1 MGAQKRCHYEKV
13 LTIYVKRLDLSRY
26 IDHRCG
32 VASNEFLNDLEL
44 RGLIFDSTDREVLDQ
59 RLSEKPITLYC
70 GFDPTA
76 DSLHVGSLLPLLLLR
91 RFQDAGHR
99 VISLAG
105 GATGMV
111 GDPSGKSEERNLLD
125 EETLSHNVEAIA
137 SQMKSFIK
145 LEDGTSSATGA
156 SMLLNNLEWTSNVN
170 VLDFLRDVGKHV
182 TVGTMLGKE
191 SIRAR
196 LESDQGIS
204 FTEFSYMLLQAN
216 DFYEMYQRYD
226 CEMQVG
232 GSDQWGNIT
241 AGIDLIRR
249 RIGGTAYGLTVP
261 LITRSDGGKFG
272 KTAEGTIWLDPK
284 RTLPYQL
291 HQYFLNTDDKDVEKM
306 LLQLTLLKVEEI
318 QEVLTEHQKDPSL
331 RLGQRRLADEV
342 CTLVHGVEEK
352 EKAVLAAEILFGE
365 ILPSNENLEAVRGI
379 IPETSIS
386 REKLQEIESL
396 VNALA
401 ESGLCKSKG
410 DARRTIKGG
419 GVSVNGIRQDPENS
433 ELSQELLEDAHFI
446 LLQKGRRSRHLLII
460 S

>member
-1 MGAQKRCHYEKV
+1 V
-13 LTIYVKRLDLSRY
+13 T
-26 IDHRCG
+26 
-32 VASNEFLNDLEL
+32 SNEFLKDLDR
-44 RGLIFDSTDREVLDQ
+44 RGLIFDSTDREALSKRLDE
-59 RLSEKPITLYC
+59 SPITLYC

-125 EETLSHNVEAIA
+125 QETLAHNVQAIA
-137 SQMKSFIK
+137 AQMKSFIQ
-145 LEDGTSSATGA
+145 LETSDSADENS
-156 SMLLNNLEWTSNVN
+156 SMLLNNLDWTSNVN

-196 LESDQGIS
+196 LESEQGIS

-216 DFYEMYQRYD
+216 DFYEMNQRYG

-249 RIGGTAYGLTVP
+249 RTGGVAFGLTVP

-272 KTAEGTIWLDPK
+272 KTAEGTVWLNPE
-284 RTLPYQL
+284 RTLPYQF
-291 HQYFLNTDDKDVEKM
+291 HQYFLNIDDNDVEKM
-306 LLQLTLLKVEEI
+306 LLQLTLLSVEEVK
-318 QEVLTEHQKDPSL
+318 EVVVEHCQDPSL
-331 RLGQRRLADEV
+331 RVGQRRLADEV
-342 CTLVHGVEEK
+342 CALVHGPEETK
-352 EKAVLAAEILFGE
+352 KAVLAAQGLFGNDPPTDEIL
-365 ILPSNENLEAVRGI
+365 EALRGV
-379 IPETSIS
+379 IPETSFS
-386 REKLQEIESL
+386 RKNLENSESL
-396 VNALA
+396 IEVLV
-401 ESGLCKSKG
+401 ETGLCKSKN
-410 DARRTIKGG
+410 DARRTVKGG
-419 GVSVNGIRQDPENS
+419 GVSINGIRQDSETSEIPE
-433 ELSQELLEDAHFI
+433 EALEGSRFI
-446 LLQKGRRSRHLLII
+446 LLQKGRRSQHLLVL

>member
-1 MGAQKRCHYEKV
+1 M
-13 LTIYVKRLDLSRY
+13 KRLDLSRY
-26 IDHRCG
+26 IGHRCG

-145 LEDGTSSATGA
+145 LEDGASSATGA

-204 FTEFSYMLLQAN
+204 FTELVIRML
-216 DFYEMYQRYD
+216 
-226 CEMQVG
+226 
-232 GSDQWGNIT
+232 
-241 AGIDLIRR
+241 
-249 RIGGTAYGLTVP
+249 
-261 LITRSDGGKFG
+261 
-272 KTAEGTIWLDPK
+272 KTA
-284 RTLPYQL
+284 
-291 HQYFLNTDDKDVEKM
+291 
-306 LLQLTLLKVEEI
+306 
-318 QEVLTEHQKDPSL
+318 
-331 RLGQRRLADEV
+331 
-342 CTLVHGVEEK
+342 
-352 EKAVLAAEILFGE
+352 
-365 ILPSNENLEAVRGI
+365 
-379 IPETSIS
+379 
-386 REKLQEIESL
+386 
-396 VNALA
+396 
-401 ESGLCKSKG
+401 
-410 DARRTIKGG
+410 
-419 GVSVNGIRQDPENS
+419 
-433 ELSQELLEDAHFI
+433 
-446 LLQKGRRSRHLLII
+446 
-460 S
+460 

>member
-1 MGAQKRCHYEKV
+1 
-13 LTIYVKRLDLSRY
+13 
-26 IDHRCG
+26 
-32 VASNEFLNDLEL
+32 
-44 RGLIFDSTDREVLDQ
+44 
-59 RLSEKPITLYC
+59 
-70 GFDPTA
+70 
-76 DSLHVGSLLPLLLLR
+76 
-91 RFQDAGHR
+91 
-99 VISLAG
+99 
-105 GATGMV
+105 
-111 GDPSGKSEERNLLD
+111 
-125 EETLSHNVEAIA
+125 
-137 SQMKSFIK
+137 
-145 LEDGTSSATGA
+145 
-156 SMLLNNLEWTSNVN
+156 
-170 VLDFLRDVGKHV
+170 
-182 TVGTMLGKE
+182 
-191 SIRAR
+191 
-196 LESDQGIS
+196 
-204 FTEFSYMLLQAN
+204 MLLQAN

-365 ILPSNENLEAVRGI
+365 ISETLE
-379 IPETSIS
+379 
-386 REKLQEIESL
+386 
-396 VNALA
+396 
-401 ESGLCKSKG
+401 
-410 DARRTIKGG
+410 
-419 GVSVNGIRQDPENS
+419 
-433 ELSQELLEDAHFI
+433 
-446 LLQKGRRSRHLLII
+446 
-460 S
+460 